1 MSSRP
6 RGPCSVAVCG
16 IVVVLVSE
24 VQLFLPDA
32 RSLKQKRQV
41 LSSIKERLH
50 NRFCLSAAE
59 VDHADL
65 WQRST
70 LGLAVVSNSGRQ
82 ADEVLAKAV
91 NFIETDGRV
100 HIIDYTIEER

>member
-1 MSSRP
+1 M
-6 RGPCSVAVCG
+6 
-16 IVVVLVSE
+16 VVLVSE

-41 LSSIKERLH
+41 LNSIKERLH
-50 NRFCLSAAE
+50 SRFRLSAAE

-70 LGLAVVSNSGRQ
+70 LGMAAVSNSRRQ

-91 NFIETDGRV
+91 DFIESDGRV